1 MELSCEPLWLSLTP
15 SLISI
20 QQKSL
25 VLPYT
30 QALGVI
36 FGVFFPLRAARVCSS
51 GPNPEGDR
59 QRSGPVWEHGA
70 KFGGVTQRAV
80 LDTWSAWRASKKLL
94 CTFLLFLSLWE
105 NSCISQPSYHTGST
119 WAINQPA
126 PPGWKRETRSEQW
139 AIPHLLWHECWVLSH
154 ESRIGFDGLRNSVC
168 NVSKK
173 KLFNVS
179 KQLSKHSC
187 GRFLLGK
194 NRKKRRQ

>member
-36 FGVFFPLRAARVCSS
+36 FGVFFPLRAALIWARPW
-51 GPNPEGDR
+51 G
-59 QRSGPVWEHGA
+59 RSTAEWTCLGTPCQVG
-70 KFGGVTQRAV
+70 GGVTQRAV
-80 LDTWSAWRASKKLL
+80 GDTWSAWRASEKLL
-94 CTFLLFLSLWE
+94 RTFLLFLSLWE

-126 PPGWKRETRSEQW
+126 PPGWKRETMSEQW
-139 AIPHLLWHECWVLSH
+139 AIPHLLWHERRVLSH
-154 ESRIGFDGLRNSVC
+154 ESRISFDGLRNLVS
-168 NVSKK
+168 NVS
-173 KLFNVS
+173 
-179 KQLSKHSC
+179 
-187 GRFLLGK
+187 
-194 NRKKRRQ
+194 